1 MVEAKE
7 ETDVA
12 RSHLQQCDFVL
23 YALLERWTSL
33 CVEAQNRTFHEM
45 FYGSLGSVFAD
56 YNFYTPLKDCSRQ
69 VANEVFVVIVNYF
82 LHHR

>member
-1 MVEAKE
+1 MIEAKE

-23 YALLERWTSL
+23 YALLELWTGL
-33 CVEAQNRTFHEM
+33 CVEAQNRTFHKM

-56 YNFYTPLKDCSRQ
+56 YNFYTPLKDCPWQ
-69 VANEVFVVIVNYF
+69 VGNKAFIEIVNYF
-82 LHHR
+82 LHRR